1 MNESDF
7 LEDTTFGV
15 IGICGANCNLVARI
29 LKDRGFDVI
38 GTDMSSGDDC
48 RFKKS
53 LEGYDIEVFYESH
66 PEEFFEKVDYIIPPI
81 SLPKTAEVF
90 DIIQEKNIPV
100 LEVSDIIDIF
110 KVNKPVFGI
119 TGTNGK
125 TTTTTLLKK
134 IAYDNNI
141 APVEHNLEKM
151 QGNAEYIPIL
161 QSRLNGDVGILE
173 VGTFGVPGTIE
184 RIVGNSELTSGLI
197 TNITPDH
204 LNDLGGFMEYAHVKA
219 EFIKGLVGKQLI
231 VNGQDPTI
239 MGLLRE
245 LNFEGEI
252 ITFGVDGMPVGV
264 ASKECVCG
272 KTIDVKEIISGSG
285 YYLCECGLTTP
296 QLDYIATNINLKNRT
311 FELHT
316 PDEKLEVKMLLEG
329 IHNVYNVVGVIVAAH
344 EFLKLPY
351 DKILESI
358 ATFGGV
364 SGRMEKVAT
373 IGEKDVVVDFA
384 HNPAGVETVLREFK
398 KLYGD
403 ITTVIT
409 ISSESGAEGDLEI
422 FNKVLEFSKYIVPAS
437 SASQKIANDKI
448 SERPELKEKIILD
461 HGVDDF
467 VKKGTLGATFDEV
480 QEGINQA
487 LNLDCNMIIAIGE
500 AATKFKKCVNNL

>member
-1 MNESDF
+1 MNEFPENTS
-7 LEDTTFGV
+7 FGV

-29 LKDRGFDVI
+29 LKERGYNVI
-38 GTDMSSGDDC
+38 GTDVSSSEEC

-53 LEGYDIEVFYESH
+53 LEGYDIEIFYGAH
-66 PEEFFEKVDYIIPPI
+66 PEEFFKKADYIIPPI
-81 SLPKTAEVF
+81 SLPKTAKVF
-90 DIIQEKNIPV
+90 DIIKEKKIPV
-100 LEVSDIIDIF
+100 LEVSKVIDLF
-110 KVNKPVFGI
+110 NVDKPVFGI

-141 APVEHNLEKM
+141 NPVEHNLEKM

-173 VGTFGVPGTIE
+173 VGTFGVPGTIS
-184 RIVGNSELTSGLI
+184 RIVKNSALSSGLV

-219 EFIKGLVGKQLI
+219 EFIKGLDGKQII

-239 MGLLRE
+239 MGLLKE
-245 LNFEGEI
+245 LDFKGDV
-252 ITFGVDGMPVGV
+252 ITFGVDETPVNL
-264 ASKECVCG
+264 ATKECVCG
-272 KTIDVKEIISGSG
+272 RTIDVKEIISGSG
-285 YYLCECGLTTP
+285 YYLCGCGLTTP
-296 QLDYIATNINLKNRT
+296 ELDYIATNIDLKNRS

-316 PDEKLEVKMLLEG
+316 PIEKLEVKMLLDG
-329 IHNVYNVVGVIVAAH
+329 IHNVYNIVGVIIAAH

-351 DKILESI
+351 DKILDSI
-358 ATFGGV
+358 ATFSGV
-364 SGRMEKVAT
+364 SGRMEKIAT
-373 IGEKDVVVDFA
+373 IDGKDIIVDFA

-409 ISSESGAEGDLEI
+409 ISSESGEKGDLEI

-437 SASQKIANDKI
+437 SASQKIASSKI
-448 SERPELKEKIILD
+448 NKHHELKEKIILN
-461 HGVDDF
+461 HVDEF
-467 VKKGTLGATFDEV
+467 VKKGTLGATFEEV

-487 LNLDCNMIIAIGE
+487 LKLDCNKIVAIGE
-500 AATKFKKCVNNL
+500 AATKFKKCVDNL

>member
-7 LEDTTFGV
+7 SKDTTFGV

-38 GTDMSSGDDC
+38 GTDMASANDC

-66 PEEFFEKVDYIIPPI
+66 PEEFFEKADYIIPPI
-81 SLPKTAEVF
+81 SLPKTAKVF

-141 APVEHNLEKM
+141 VPVEHNLEKM

-184 RIVGNSELTSGLI
+184 RIVGNSQLSSGLI

-204 LNDLGGFMEYAHVKA
+204 LNDLGSFMEYAHVKA
-219 EFIKGLVGKQLI
+219 EFIKGLNGKQLI

-245 LNFEGEI
+245 LNF
-252 ITFGVDGMPVGV
+252 
-264 ASKECVCG
+264 
-272 KTIDVKEIISGSG
+272 
-285 YYLCECGLTTP
+285 
-296 QLDYIATNINLKNRT
+296 
-311 FELHT
+311 
-316 PDEKLEVKMLLEG
+316 
-329 IHNVYNVVGVIVAAH
+329 
-344 EFLKLPY
+344 
-351 DKILESI
+351 
-358 ATFGGV
+358 
-364 SGRMEKVAT
+364 
-373 IGEKDVVVDFA
+373 
-384 HNPAGVETVLREFK
+384 AG
-398 KLYGD
+398 
-403 ITTVIT
+403 
-409 ISSESGAEGDLEI
+409 
-422 FNKVLEFSKYIVPAS
+422 
-437 SASQKIANDKI
+437 
-448 SERPELKEKIILD
+448 
-461 HGVDDF
+461 
-467 VKKGTLGATFDEV
+467 
-480 QEGINQA
+480 
-487 LNLDCNMIIAIGE
+487 
-500 AATKFKKCVNNL
+500 

>member
-7 LEDTTFGV
+7 PEDTTFGV

-219 EFIKGLVGKQLI
+219 EFIKGLAGKQLI

-252 ITFGVDGMPVGV
+252 ITFGVDEMPVGV

-316 PDEKLEVKMLLEG
+316 P
-329 IHNVYNVVGVIVAAH
+329 
-344 EFLKLPY
+344 
-351 DKILESI
+351 I

-437 SASQKIANDKI
+437 SASQKIASDKI

>member
-7 LEDTTFGV
+7 SKDTTFGV

-38 GTDMSSGDDC
+38 GTDMASANDC

-66 PEEFFEKVDYIIPPI
+66 PEEFFEKADYIIPPI
-81 SLPKTAEVF
+81 SLPKTAKVF

-141 APVEHNLEKM
+141 VPVEHNLEKM

-184 RIVGNSELTSGLI
+184 RIVGNSQLSSGLI

-204 LNDLGGFMEYAHVKA
+204 LNDLGSFMEYAHVKA
-219 EFIKGLVGKQLI
+219 EFIKGLNGKQLI

-245 LNFEGEI
+245 LNFAGEV
-252 ITFGVDGMPVGV
+252 ITFGVDEMPVDV
-264 ASKECVCG
+264 SSKTV
-272 KTIDVKEIISGSG
+272 DVKEIISGSG

-296 QLDYIATNINLKNRT
+296 QLDYIATNIDLKNRS

-316 PDEKLEVKMLLEG
+316 PDEKLEVKMLLDG
-329 IHNVYNVVGVIVAAH
+329 IHNVYNVSGVIIAAH

-409 ISSESGAEGDLEI
+409 ISSESGAKGDLEI
-422 FNKVLEFSKYIVPAS
+422 FDNVLEFSKYVVPAS
-437 SASQKIANDKI
+437 SASQKIASDKI
-448 SERPELKEKIILD
+448 SEHPELKEKIILN
-461 HGVDDF
+461 HVDDF

-480 QEGINQA
+480 REGINQA
-487 LNLDCNMIIAIGE
+487 LKLDCNKVIAIGE
-500 AATKFKKCVNNL
+500 AATKFKKCVDNL

>member
-7 LEDTTFGV
+7 SKDTTFGV

-38 GTDMSSGDDC
+38 GTDMASANDC

-66 PEEFFEKVDYIIPPI
+66 PEEFFEKADYIIPPI
-81 SLPKTAEVF
+81 SLPKTAKVF

-141 APVEHNLEKM
+141 VPVEHNLEKM

-184 RIVGNSELTSGLI
+184 RIVGNSQLSSGLI

-204 LNDLGGFMEYAHVKA
+204 LNDLGSFMEYAHVKA
-219 EFIKGLVGKQLI
+219 EFIKGLNGKQLI

-245 LNFEGEI
+245 LNFAGEV
-252 ITFGVDGMPVGV
+252 ITFGVDEMPVCV
-264 ASKECVCG
+264 SSKECVCG
-272 KTIDVKEIISGSG
+272 KTVDVKEIISGSG

-296 QLDYIATNINLKNRT
+296 QLDYIATNIDLKNRS

-316 PDEKLEVKMLLEG
+316 PDEKLEVKMLLDG
-329 IHNVYNVVGVIVAAH
+329 IHNVYNVSGVIIAAH

-351 DKILESI
+351 DKIL
-358 ATFGGV
+358 
-364 SGRMEKVAT
+364 
-373 IGEKDVVVDFA
+373 
-384 HNPAGVETVLREFK
+384 EFK

-409 ISSESGAEGDLEI
+409 ISSESGAKGDLEI
-422 FNKVLEFSKYIVPAS
+422 FDNVLEFSKYVVPAS
-437 SASQKIANDKI
+437 SASQKIASDKI
-448 SERPELKEKIILD
+448 SEHPELKEKIILN
-461 HGVDDF
+461 HVDDF

-480 QEGINQA
+480 REGINQA
-487 LNLDCNMIIAIGE
+487 LKLDCNKVIAIGE
-500 AATKFKKCVNNL
+500 AATKFKKCVDNL

>member
-7 LEDTTFGV
+7 SKDTTFGV

-38 GTDMSSGDDC
+38 GTDMASANDC

-66 PEEFFEKVDYIIPPI
+66 PEEFFEKADYIIPPI
-81 SLPKTAEVF
+81 SLPKTAKVF

-134 IAYDNNI
+134 IACDNNI
-141 APVEHNLEKM
+141 VPVEHNLEKM

-184 RIVGNSELTSGLI
+184 RIVGNSQLSSGLI

-204 LNDLGGFMEYAHVKA
+204 LNDLGSFMEYAHVKA
-219 EFIKGLVGKQLI
+219 EFIKGLNGKQLI

-245 LNFEGEI
+245 LNFAGEV
-252 ITFGVDGMPVGV
+252 ITFGVDEMPVCV
-264 ASKECVCG
+264 SSKECVCG
-272 KTIDVKEIISGSG
+272 KTVDVKEIISGSG

-296 QLDYIATNINLKNRT
+296 QLDYIATNIDLKNRS
-311 FELHT
+311 FELH
-316 PDEKLEVKMLLEG
+316 LSL
-329 IHNVYNVVGVIVAAH
+329 IHI
-344 EFLKLPY
+344 
-351 DKILESI
+351 
-358 ATFGGV
+358 
-364 SGRMEKVAT
+364 
-373 IGEKDVVVDFA
+373 
-384 HNPAGVETVLREFK
+384 
-398 KLYGD
+398 
-403 ITTVIT
+403 
-409 ISSESGAEGDLEI
+409 
-422 FNKVLEFSKYIVPAS
+422 
-437 SASQKIANDKI
+437 
-448 SERPELKEKIILD
+448 
-461 HGVDDF
+461 
-467 VKKGTLGATFDEV
+467 
-480 QEGINQA
+480 
-487 LNLDCNMIIAIGE
+487 
-500 AATKFKKCVNNL
+500 